1 MAKNMIQICTLAAAL
16 ALLLAPVAYG
26 GGKPAAGKQFHVAGE
41 KLDSGLGKLPHYRH
55 WAKHPAT
62 KGLVAL
68 ASRVPGEKLDSG
80 LGELPPYREWA
91 KHPSTSK
98 LAALASRVPGEKL
111 DSGLGELPPY
121 REWAGNTGNQ
131 HLAVVESASSK

>member
-1 MAKNMIQICTLAAAL
+1 MAQNKIQISTLAAAL
-16 ALLLAPVAYG
+16 ALLLTPFAYG
-26 GGKPAAGKQFHVAGE
+26 GEKPAAGKQYHVAGE

-62 KGLVAL
+62 KGMVAL

-91 KHPSTSK
+91 
-98 LAALASRVPGEKL
+98 
-111 DSGLGELPPY
+111 D
-121 REWAGNTGNQ
+121 NTGNR
-131 HLAVVESASSK
+131 HLAAVESASSR